1 MSHAGLVVTKTLL
14 FSGEGPGGEP
24 WFRAYDKKTG
34 EVVAE
39 IELPARSNH
48 PPMTYMHNGKQYFVV
63 PVASAGHPA
72 ELVALA
78 LPDEE
83 EGEEE

>member
-1 MSHAGLVVTKTLL
+1 MNAQEQK
-14 FSGEGPGGEP
+14 
-24 WFRAYDKKTG
+24 AYDEEIIPKIDLHG
-34 EVVAE
+34 LYVAE

-78 LPDEE
+78 LPDEDEDE
-83 EGEEE
+83 ED